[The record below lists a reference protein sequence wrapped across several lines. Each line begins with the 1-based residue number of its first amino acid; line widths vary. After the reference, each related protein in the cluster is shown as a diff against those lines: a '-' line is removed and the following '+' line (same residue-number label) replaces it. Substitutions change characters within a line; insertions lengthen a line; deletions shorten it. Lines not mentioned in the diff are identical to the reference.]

1 MLHETSKLDGLPF
14 INFEENN
21 QLKLPKYLSTHIML
35 LHSIK
40 QYSLTQLFLLK
51 SLVSI
56 WSLRSLWSLQSL
68 RKKSSVIAA
77 IIWKPLSSNRSNN
90 DRWKNSI
97 SAIVVAAITTII
109 FCLVKLR
116 NSRLVSIWS
125 LWSLWLLNFF
135 SQQSLRSCGNQP

>member
-1 MLHETSKLDGLPF
+1 MLHETSKLDSLPF
-14 INFEENN
+14 INFQENN

-40 QYSLTQLFLLK
+40 QYSLTQLQLFLLK
-51 SLVSI
+51 AWFPYDRCDRCNHWEKNVQ
-56 WSLRSLWSLQSL
+56 WSQRSL
-68 RKKSSVIAA
+68 
-77 IIWKPLSSNRSNN
+77 WKPLSSNRSNN